1 MSGQENSP
9 APPGLE
15 GAVWDFVSA
24 ARVGRL
30 ATSSAD
36 GAPHV
41 VPVCFAVADGR
52 IYIGLDSKPKS
63 VSPLRLRRA
72 RNIVENPRAAFL
84 VDVYDDEDWSRLGY
98 ALITGAATMDV
109 PEGERRA
116 AIAALREKYPQYEK
130 LLSDGAPVI
139 RVTPERVSAWGK
151 FAAKGELDAEAR
163 RGAEETQRFGI
174 GV

>member
-15 GAVWDFVSA
+15 GAVGALVSA

-36 GAPHV
+36 SAPHV
-41 VPVCFAVADGR
+41 VPVCFAVVGGR
-52 IYIGLDSKPKS
+52 VYIGLDSKPKS

-98 ALITGAATMDV
+98 ALITGDATADI

-116 AIAALREKYPQYEK
+116 AIAALREKYPQYGRM
-130 LLSDGAPVI
+130 LPDDAPVI

-151 FAAKGELDAEAR
+151 FAANLE
-163 RGAEETQRFGI
+163 
-174 GV
+174 